1 MTPIGQSDPVE
12 ITAADTHALR
22 GRVLRDNQPA
32 PHLKWDGDDDPI
44 TFHLGIRDSS
54 GAVVAIS
61 TWLSRPPATQIRGM
75 ATDPELAGSGLG
87 SRLLAAGI
95 ERCRSRGDTVV
106 WANARVTAISFY
118 ERAGFTAVGD
128 VFETADTG
136 LPHRVVRLTLP
147 RDLDGAGFPSIAPI
161 TP

>member
-1 MTPIGQSDPVE
+1 MRIDQIS
-12 ITAADTHALR
+12 AADTYDLR
-22 GRVLRDNQPA
+22 RRILRAGDSDA
-32 PHLKWDGDDDPI
+32 VVEWVGDDEDS
-44 TFHLGIRDSS
+44 TFHLGIRDRS

-61 TWLSRPPATQIRGM
+61 TWLHRPDPSDPAVKSTQLRGM
-75 ATDPELAGSGLG
+75 ATDPGHAGSGLG

-106 WANARVTAISFY
+106 WANARVPATSFY

-136 LPHRVVRLTLP
+136 LPHQMVRRSL
-147 RDLDGAGFPSIAPI
+147 G
-161 TP
+161 

>member
-1 MTPIGQSDPVE
+1 MTIDPIS
-12 ITAADTHALR
+12 AADTYDLR
-22 GRVLRDNQPA
+22 RRILRDGDSDA
-32 PHLKWDGDDDPI
+32 VVEWVGDDEDS
-44 TFHLGIRDSS
+44 TFHLGIRDRS

-61 TWLSRPPATQIRGM
+61 TWLGRPPATQIRGM
-75 ATDPELAGSGLG
+75 ATDPELVGSGLG

-118 ERAGFTAVGD
+118 ERAGFTVVGA

-136 LPHRVVRLTLP
+136 LPHQMVRRSL
-147 RDLDGAGFPSIAPI
+147 G
-161 TP
+161 